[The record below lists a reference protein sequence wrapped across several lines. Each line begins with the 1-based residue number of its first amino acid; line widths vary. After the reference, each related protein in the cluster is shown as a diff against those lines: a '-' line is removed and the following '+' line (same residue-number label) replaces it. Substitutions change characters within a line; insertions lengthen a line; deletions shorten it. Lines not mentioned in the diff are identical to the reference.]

1 MNGRETLQLLEEI
14 WELYPTF
21 GGGRDITKTAKAWQK
36 MFADDPYEDVSAAFV
51 AYACQ
56 DERGYAPHVG
66 ALKELIWQKN
76 HQSISEAAAWAMVKQ
91 SLSGPADGAR
101 QRFCKLPDVIQH
113 CVGDPATLRKWANVE
128 EEELETVIGSTF
140 KRAYRESVRQEKAI
154 DKLPEQYKPTFRT
167 SGPVFEYRQPVKLP
181 ATDGV
186 RCPQSVLERVK
197 AELEAHE

>member
-1 MNGRETLQLLEEI
+1 MNERETLLILQEV

-21 GGGRDITKTAKAWQK
+21 GNGRDLAKTAKAWHK

-56 DERGYAPHVG
+56 DEHGYAPYVG

-91 SLSGPADGAR
+91 SLPGSADGAY
-101 QRFCKLPDVIQH
+101 QRFCKLPDVIQR

-128 EEELETVIGSTF
+128 EGELETVIGSTF
-140 KRAYRESVRQEKAI
+140 KRAYRESVQKAKAI
-154 DKLPEQYKPTFRT
+154 DKLPEQFKPMFRT
-167 SGPVFEYRQPVKLP
+167 NDPVFEYRQPVKLP

-186 RCPQSVLERVK
+186 RCPQSVLARVK